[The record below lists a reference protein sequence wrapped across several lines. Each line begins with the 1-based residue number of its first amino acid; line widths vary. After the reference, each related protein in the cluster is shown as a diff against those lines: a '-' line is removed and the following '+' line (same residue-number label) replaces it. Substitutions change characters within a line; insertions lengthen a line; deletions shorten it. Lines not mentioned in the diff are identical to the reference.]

1 MKRGFAWLL
10 TLLALLGL
18 LSGCGG
24 GGDTTASDTASNSA
38 ATDGADDSGGSYGAW
53 AEAEVA
59 EDSGGTAEDGA
70 SDRLE
75 NAKMIYT
82 ARMEVETTA
91 FDTADADLRTLVE
104 VLGGYFE
111 QAAVH
116 DYGSGY
122 RSGDYKVRIP
132 ADQFQPFLD
141 RVGTLCHVTYQEQ
154 TSENVS
160 EAYYDAE
167 SRLATQRTKLERLQN
182 LLAQA
187 ENMED
192 IITIE
197 SAISDTELEIERL
210 TGTLRQY
217 DALWTT
223 PLSISPSRRCTSSP
237 MWRSRL
243 PALQA
248 AWARPLLL
256 AGGGLWAHWRVW
268 PWPWPTAGCGC
279 CFWRRLAPW
288 RAAFSGR
295 GGAGSGRPP
304 PRSRRTSRK
313 TERNKQRIRRWM
325 RCFPAGFLK
334 MMWIFDG

>member
-24 GGDTTASDTASNSA
+24 GGDTAAADTATSA
-38 ATDGADDSGGSYGAW
+38 DTADNGTAASGGSYGAW
-53 AEAEVA
+53 AETEVA
-59 EDSGGTAEDGA
+59 EDSGQAEDGA

-91 FDTADADLRTLVE
+91 FDTAAADLRTLVE
-104 VLGGYFE
+104 ILGGYFE

-116 DYGSGY
+116 NYGSGY
-122 RSGDYKVRIP
+122 RSGDYTVRVP

-154 TSENVS
+154 TSENIS

-217 DALWTT
+217 DALVDYATVH
-223 PLSISPSRRCTSSP
+223 LSLQEVYQLSNVEEPATSFASRMGAAFASG
-237 MWRSRL
+237 WRGFVG
-243 PALQA
+243 ALESLA
-248 AWARPLLL
+248 VALAYGWVWLLLL
-256 AGGGLWAHWRVW
+256 AAAGTAAGRILWK
-268 PWPWPTAGCGC
+268 
-279 CFWRRLAPW
+279 RRR
-288 RAAFSGR
+288 RARQAASKE
-295 GGAGSGRPP
+295 P
-304 PRSRRTSRK
+304 
-313 TERNKQRIRRWM
+313 ENK
-325 RCFPAGFLK
+325 P
-334 MMWIFDG
+334 

>member
-38 ATDGADDSGGSYGAW
+38 ATEGADDPGGSYGAW

-197 SAISDTELEIERL
+197 SAISDTELEIEQL

-217 DALWTT
+217 DALVDYATVY
-223 PLSISPSRRCTSSP
+223 LSLQEVYQLSNVEE
-237 MWRSRL
+237 
-243 PALQA
+243 PALS
-248 AWARPLLL
+248 LI
-256 AGGGLWAHWRVW
+256 H
-268 PWPWPTAGCGC
+268 
-279 CFWRRLAPW
+279 
-288 RAAFSGR
+288 
-295 GGAGSGRPP
+295 
-304 PRSRRTSRK
+304 
-313 TERNKQRIRRWM
+313 I
-325 RCFPAGFLK
+325 
-334 MMWIFDG
+334 

>member
-1 MKRGFAWLL
+1 
-10 TLLALLGL
+10 
-18 LSGCGG
+18 
-24 GGDTTASDTASNSA
+24 
-38 ATDGADDSGGSYGAW
+38 
-53 AEAEVA
+53 
-59 EDSGGTAEDGA
+59 
-70 SDRLE
+70 
-75 NAKMIYT
+75 MIYT

-217 DALWTT
+217 DALVDYATVH
-223 PLSISPSRRCTSSP
+223 LSLQEVYQLSNVEEPATSFASRMGAAFASG
-237 MWRSRL
+237 WRGFVG
-243 PALQA
+243 ALESLA
-248 AWARPLLL
+248 VALAYGWVWLLLL
-256 AGGGLWAHWRVW
+256 AAVGTMAGRLLWK
-268 PWPWPTAGCGC
+268 
-279 CFWRRLAPW
+279 RR
-288 RAAFSGR
+288 R
-295 GGAGSGRPP
+295 GSGQGRP

-313 TERNKQRIRRWM
+313 TERNKQRIRRWI

>member
-24 GGDTTASDTASNSA
+24 GGDTAAADTATSA
-38 ATDGADDSGGSYGAW
+38 DTADNGTAGSGGSYGAW
-53 AEAEVA
+53 AETEVA
-59 EDSGGTAEDGA
+59 EDSGQAEDGA

-91 FDTADADLRTLVE
+91 FDTAAADLRTLVE
-104 VLGGYFE
+104 ILGGYFE

-116 DYGSGY
+116 NYGSGY
-122 RSGDYKVRIP
+122 RSGDYTVRVP

-154 TSENVS
+154 TSENIS

-197 SAISDTELEIERL
+197 SALSDTELEIERL

-217 DALWTT
+217 DALVDYATVH
-223 PLSISPSRRCTSSP
+223 LSLQEVYQLSNVEEPATSFASRMGAAFASG
-237 MWRSRL
+237 WRGFVG
-243 PALQA
+243 ALEGLA
-248 AWARPLLL
+248 VALAYGWVWLLLL
-256 AGGGLWAHWRVW
+256 AAAGTAAGRILWK
-268 PWPWPTAGCGC
+268 
-279 CFWRRLAPW
+279 RR
-288 RAAFSGR
+288 RRERQAASKE
-295 GGAGSGRPP
+295 P
-304 PRSRRTSRK
+304 
-313 TERNKQRIRRWM
+313 ENK
-325 RCFPAGFLK
+325 P
-334 MMWIFDG
+334 

>member
-24 GGDTTASDTASNSA
+24 GGDTTVSDTASNSA
-38 ATDGADDSGGSYGAW
+38 ATDGADDPGGSYGAW

-197 SAISDTELEIERL
+197 SAISETEWNIEDL
-210 TGTLRQY
+210 SGTLRHY
-217 DALWTT
+217 DALVDFATVNVHVSEVYKYSDT
-223 PLSISPSRRCTSSP
+223 EALPENFGDRLSSAMSRGWHSFVNGMEDFAVALAYSW
-237 MWRSRL
+237 MWL
-243 PALQA
+243 I
-248 AWARPLLL
+248 
-256 AGGGLWAHWRVW
+256 LWAVIIAAAVVILRKI
-268 PWPWPTAGCGC
+268 
-279 CFWRRLAPW
+279 RRL
-288 RAAFSGR
+288 SGMKKPLFKKKNDVKPDDK
-295 GGAGSGRPP
+295 SGD
-304 PRSRRTSRK
+304 T
-313 TERNKQRIRRWM
+313 
-325 RCFPAGFLK
+325 
-334 MMWIFDG
+334 

>member
-24 GGDTTASDTASNSA
+24 GGDTAAADTATSA
-38 ATDGADDSGGSYGAW
+38 DTADNGTAASGGSYGAW
-53 AEAEVA
+53 AETEVA
-59 EDSGGTAEDGA
+59 EDSGQAEDGA

-91 FDTADADLRTLVE
+91 FDTAAADLRTLVE
-104 VLGGYFE
+104 ILGGYFE

-116 DYGSGY
+116 NYGSGY
-122 RSGDYKVRIP
+122 RSGDYTVRVP

-154 TSENVS
+154 TSENIS

-217 DALWTT
+217 DALVDYATVH
-223 PLSISPSRRCTSSP
+223 LSLQEVYQLSNVEEPATSFASRMGAAFASG
-237 MWRSRL
+237 WRGFVG
-243 PALQA
+243 ALESLA
-248 AWARPLLL
+248 VALAYGWVWLLLL
-256 AGGGLWAHWRVW
+256 AAAGTAAGRILWK
-268 PWPWPTAGCGC
+268 
-279 CFWRRLAPW
+279 RR
-288 RAAFSGR
+288 RRERQAASKE
-295 GGAGSGRPP
+295 P
-304 PRSRRTSRK
+304 
-313 TERNKQRIRRWM
+313 ENKS
-325 RCFPAGFLK
+325 
-334 MMWIFDG
+334 

>member
-24 GGDTTASDTASNSA
+24 GGDTAAADTATSA
-38 ATDGADDSGGSYGAW
+38 DTADNGTAASGGSYGAW
-53 AEAEVA
+53 AETEVA
-59 EDSGGTAEDGA
+59 EDSGQAEDGA

-91 FDTADADLRTLVE
+91 FDTAAADLRTLVE
-104 VLGGYFE
+104 ILGGYFE

-116 DYGSGY
+116 NYGSGY
-122 RSGDYKVRIP
+122 RSGDYTVRVP
-132 ADQFQPFLD
+132 AYQFQPFLD

-217 DALWTT
+217 DALVDYATVH
-223 PLSISPSRRCTSSP
+223 LSLQEVYQLSNVEEPATSFASRMGAAFASG
-237 MWRSRL
+237 WRGFVG
-243 PALQA
+243 ALESLA
-248 AWARPLLL
+248 VALAYGWVWLLLL
-256 AGGGLWAHWRVW
+256 AAAGTAAGRILWK
-268 PWPWPTAGCGC
+268 
-279 CFWRRLAPW
+279 RR
-288 RAAFSGR
+288 RRERQAASKE
-295 GGAGSGRPP
+295 P
-304 PRSRRTSRK
+304 
-313 TERNKQRIRRWM
+313 ENK
-325 RCFPAGFLK
+325 P
-334 MMWIFDG
+334 

>member
-18 LSGCGG
+18 QSGCGG
-24 GGDTTASDTASNSA
+24 GGDTTVSDTASNSA
-38 ATDGADDSGGSYGAW
+38 ATDGADDPGGSYGAW

-217 DALWTT
+217 DALVDYATVH
-223 PLSISPSRRCTSSP
+223 LSLQEVYQLSNVEE
-237 MWRSRL
+237 RL

-248 AWARPLLL
+248 AWARPLPL